1 MGVERTNAD
10 RTQAHAGRYRSC
22 DGTPPTIRRRPPY
35 HSLQWRHLPPDASF
49 IAHLSHAS
57 RQPQGT
63 ASKVTGLPHL
73 QVVTCVEITLS
84 RVHRRERGRAGTVE
98 RWNGHLHA
106 VEQVSRRWRGGHD
119 PAVAETRREH
129 LIYAQIVHLCLLCLN
144 DCCGHHAWDRRAEP
158 RGSGA
163 ASSPM
168 PLLCLSSVDG
178 QPDWAPTSTIYA
190 VRADAGFS
198 LRGRVFTLAGGT

>member
-57 RQPQGT
+57 LQPHGT
-63 ASKVTGLPHL
+63 ASNVTGLPHL

-119 PAVAETRREH
+119 PAVAETRREN
-129 LIYAQIVHLCLLCLN
+129 LIHAQIVASACSAFTTAVAIAYGTGGQNRVEAALPPVLRLSY
-144 DCCGHHAWDRRAEP
+144 ASP
-158 RGSGA
+158 RSMGSQTE
-163 ASSPM
+163 
-168 PLLCLSSVDG
+168 LR
-178 QPDWAPTSTIYA
+178 QSTICMQ
-190 VRADAGFS
+190 
-198 LRGRVFTLAGGT
+198 

>member
-1 MGVERTNAD
+1 M
-10 RTQAHAGRYRSC
+10 
-22 DGTPPTIRRRPPY
+22 RRRPPY

-57 RQPQGT
+57 LQPHGT
-63 ASKVTGLPHL
+63 ASNVTGFPHL

-84 RVHRRERGRAGTVE
+84 RVRRRERGRAGTVE
-98 RWNGHLHA
+98 RWNGRLHA
-106 VEQVSRRWRGGHD
+106 VEQVSRRWRGAHD
-119 PAVAETRREH
+119 PAVTETRRENFDLCTDCH
-129 LIYAQIVHLCLLCLN
+129 LSLLRFGH
-144 DCCGHHAWDRRAEP
+144 CCGHRVWDRRAEP

-178 QPDWAPTSTIYA
+178 QPDWGSDRAQSACRESRRGFFPPGRSLHPRPRHLNGGQARPVYA
-190 VRADAGFS
+190 C
-198 LRGRVFTLAGGT
+198 